1 MAAKNLSHPKSYNF
15 KGCSKSN
22 HCQWSKKAIFVTFK
36 WSRFWPSRFLL
47 LVSRRPTGC
56 HPLATAHCPLAPHR
70 PIGFPDL
77 ATHWPMRPRQ
87 LCPRPIRAA
96 DRWPQT
102 GSTNGRAWS
111 LASSRNSWP
120 GPVVGFRSPC
130 QDPHLL
136 PPLQGSTNRFQKGR
150 DRVFFVP
157 FLWIVKILCFGA
169 IDCRKSVTRIRFDD

>member
-1 MAAKNLSHPKSYNF
+1 MPAFLTFFCTWLGGK
-15 KGCSKSN
+15 
-22 HCQWSKKAIFVTFK
+22 IFGR
-36 WSRFWPSRFLL
+36 RFRE
-47 LVSRRPTGC
+47 VVGRPTAGC
-56 HPLATAHCPLAPHR
+56 HPLLAPGHPGHCPLPPLATHR

-130 QDPHLL
+130 QAPHLL
-136 PPLQGSTNRFQKGR
+136 PPLQGSINRFQKGP
-150 DRVFFVP
+150 DRVLFCP
-157 FLWIVKILCFGA
+157 FPLPWGQGLMISWTWSCWW
-169 IDCRKSVTRIRFDD
+169 